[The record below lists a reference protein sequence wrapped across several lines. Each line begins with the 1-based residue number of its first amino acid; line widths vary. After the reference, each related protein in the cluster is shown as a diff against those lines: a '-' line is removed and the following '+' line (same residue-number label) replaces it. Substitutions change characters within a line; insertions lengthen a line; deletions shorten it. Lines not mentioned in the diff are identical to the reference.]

1 MIKKILIVKIIQVVK
16 LFYKNVIQ
24 FMNSNAILMIQS
36 IKFSLTIFI

>member
-24 FMNSNAILMIQS
+24 FMNGNAILMIQS